1 MTAVVVLV
9 SMCAIGAA
17 GVASASA
24 HEFKASKAGTLKG
37 KQLNNLRFKSAT
49 LSFEC
54 TAETSEGKVVA
65 GSQETLKQMVNY
77 HESCSIEGFVTTVTT
92 ADYGF
97 SAGGSLTPENSLI
110 VKALAWCTITIN
122 PQKAIKTVEYKNLAG
137 GKLEIK
143 SALSGIAYETSGLCG
158 KKSETDGLE
167 TANTEV
173 ELEGGTVEWK

>member
-1 MTAVVVLV
+1 MLA
-9 SMCAIGAA
+9 SMCAISAV

-24 HEFKASKAGTLKG
+24 HEFQASKAGTLKG
-37 KQLNNLRFKSAT
+37 KQLNNLKFKSAT

-54 TAETSEGKVVA
+54 KTETSEGKVVA
-65 GSQETLKQMVNY
+65 GSQETLKQVVNY
-77 HESCSIEGFVTTVTT
+77 QESCSIEGFVTTVTT

-97 SAGGSLTPENSLI
+97 SAGGSLTPENGLI
-110 VKALAWCTITIN
+110 VKALSWCTITIN

-143 SALSGIAYETSGLCG
+143 SSLSGIAFETAGLCG
-158 KKSETDGLE
+158 KKSETNGTE

-173 ELEGGTVEWK
+173 ALEGGTVEWK